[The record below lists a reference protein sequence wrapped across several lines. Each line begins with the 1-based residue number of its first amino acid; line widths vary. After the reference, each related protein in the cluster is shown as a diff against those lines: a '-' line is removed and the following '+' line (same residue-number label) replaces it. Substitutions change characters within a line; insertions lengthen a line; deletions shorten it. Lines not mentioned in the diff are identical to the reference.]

1 MLFAWGGT
9 LIAVYVFVG
18 PGVRRCGGRV
28 KAAPGLASG
37 GRAAKSGL
45 STCWRFAL
53 EQVSLRE
60 PTPLTP
66 RTVLLPLALLL
77 LASGCQGYKAR
88 GACDNDVD
96 RLQGAI
102 RDTTIY
108 LDALRPELRA
118 GFAELLDCDR
128 ISETC
133 DAETW
138 LLRAQTMQR
147 AHQDVRTRFARAVE
161 LWSPDACVP
170 HLQNYT
176 LSPPDPA
183 TWRGY
188 FFTLDQTGEQIDE
201 LVDRFGRRAG

>member
-1 MLFAWGGT
+1 M
-9 LIAVYVFVG
+9 
-18 PGVRRCGGRV
+18 
-28 KAAPGLASG
+28 
-37 GRAAKSGL
+37 
-45 STCWRFAL
+45 
-53 EQVSLRE
+53 
-60 PTPLTP
+60 PLTP

-77 LASGCQGYKAR
+77 LASGCQGYKTR
-88 GACDNDVD
+88 GACDDDVD

-102 RDTTIY
+102 RDTTTY

-118 GFAELLDCDR
+118 GFAELHDCDR
-128 ISETC
+128 ISEGC

-138 LLRAQTMQR
+138 LMRAQNMQR

-176 LSPPDPA
+176 LNPPDPA

-188 FFTLDQTGEQIDE
+188 FFTLDETGDQIDE
-201 LVDRFGRRAG
+201 LVDRFERRVG